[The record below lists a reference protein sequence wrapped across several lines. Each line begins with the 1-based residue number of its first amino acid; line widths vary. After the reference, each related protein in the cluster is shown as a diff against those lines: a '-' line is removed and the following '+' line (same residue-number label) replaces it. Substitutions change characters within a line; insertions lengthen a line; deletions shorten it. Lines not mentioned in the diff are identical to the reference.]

1 MLYDPLSGE
10 FGITRFDGFI
20 AALFDAADIDSAS
33 GVKVLEAAGC
43 LGTNLDPKI
52 IRPAKPVK
60 RCENLTG
67 FAYWGPEL
75 LDLGERGDGLLGA
88 HLRGSHGACFRG
100 ECY

>member
-33 GVKVLEAAGC
+33 GVTVLEAAGC
-43 LGTNLDPKI
+43 LGINLDPKI

-60 RCENLTG
+60 RYEHLTG
-67 FAYWGPEL
+67 FVY
-75 LDLGERGDGLLGA
+75 
-88 HLRGSHGACFRG
+88 
-100 ECY
+100 